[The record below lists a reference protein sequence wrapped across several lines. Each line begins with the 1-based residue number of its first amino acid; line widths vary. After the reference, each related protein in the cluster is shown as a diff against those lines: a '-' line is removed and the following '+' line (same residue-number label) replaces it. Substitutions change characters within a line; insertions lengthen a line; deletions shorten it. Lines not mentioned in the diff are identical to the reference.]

1 MEDDNA
7 SVPEVINV
15 SKMGNEVA
23 KGERSMADPLKWFG
37 ILSPPALRSSQAS
50 FKVAVRGC
58 VPRLAS
64 TANEMRVVEIE
75 VRRARK
81 KLGKVR

>member
-1 MEDDNA
+1 M
-7 SVPEVINV
+7 SNV
-15 SKMGNEVA
+15 GNEVA
-23 KGERSMADPLKWFG
+23 KSDRKVAEPLKWFG
-37 ILSPPALRSSQAS
+37 ILSPPALRSSQTN
-50 FKVAVRGC
+50 FKVAVRDC

-64 TANEMRVVEIE
+64 TMNEMNVVEIE